1 MLKYEIRNELLKST
15 LIVKNIKPAD
25 FTVFSCEA
33 NGVRVS
39 ASLLTESPFIIPPP
53 QQIDG
58 ITDDIEV
65 ISTTVRPGASVTW
78 SVNGKTINP
87 ENFRLSLAKK
97 SGIDVYFSILK
108 FEERSVGN
116 RRDLIIKNIKTEDA
130 GWYTAD
136 CAGVQFKT
144 KFNLVGLKKW
154 TTSFIHSNLAAE
166 RKFQAPLRNQMAYIG
181 SIALF
186 ECCTRNTEMPVSWFV
201 NGKLI
206 CGQTFSILKY
216 EQMTRNN
223 YHRLIIK
230 NISKADYGTYSI
242 QCGNEKLEATLSQ
255 LNPFLDDM
263 DDVDGLL
270 GDIEVFKVKAQSD
283 VQVTWYFGREKITR
297 HNFR

>member
-1 MLKYEIRNELLKST
+1 MKRLCNVIYSIEICYT
-15 LIVKNIKPAD
+15 TFYMI
-25 FTVFSCEA
+25 FS
-33 NGVRVS
+33 NHI
-39 ASLLTESPFIIPPP
+39 LTIYIL
-53 QQIDG
+53 G
-58 ITDDIEV
+58 ITLTGYSDI
-65 ISTTVRPGASVTW
+65 
-78 SVNGKTINP
+78 
-87 ENFRLSLAKK
+87 
-97 SGIDVYFSILK
+97 DFSILK

-130 GWYTAD
+130 GWYTAE

-230 NISKADYGTYSI
+230 NIST
-242 QCGNEKLEATLSQ
+242 N
-255 LNPFLDDM
+255 FL
-263 DDVDGLL
+263 
-270 GDIEVFKVKAQSD
+270 
-283 VQVTWYFGREKITR
+283 
-297 HNFR
+297 